1 VRRALPDGSRE
12 HGDVQTPPALAA
24 AVVRRL
30 AARGVRPAR
39 ILEPSCGS
47 GAFLRAARETFGA
60 RPRVVGVELR
70 ERYRHAL
77 EPLAGARTTI
87 RFGDAA
93 ALDLAA
99 LLRDAG
105 DGYAL
110 VVGNLP
116 WITTDALARLGA
128 RGPQRGNP
136 KALRGLEALTG
147 ASSFDLAEYLALR
160 IFDALASAAPRATF
174 AMLLKES
181 VARRLLRELRRRAV
195 PVAGAAVARIDARR
209 AFGVAADAALLEI
222 DVAPDGTTL
231 ERVDVSPSLDAPPS
245 ESWFVGEDIV
255 AGDLAFAR
263 GTASR
268 LVWRQ
273 GLKHDAAA
281 VFELVRRDGGLFNGF
296 GERVD
301 VEDETIF
308 PLARARDLVR
318 GEAHDGRSHVL
329 VPYPSLRGSEDELA
343 HRAPRLHAYLTRHA
357 AIVDARRSR
366 VYTRAPRFALFGIGP
381 YAFAS
386 HKVAISGLH
395 REPRFVVLSGERP
408 IQLADTAYALACES
422 RRDALL
428 IAALLSSEPA
438 VRALRSGI
446 FAGKRPVTKRLLAQL
461 DLVALVG
468 DPAVIDA
475 VIATLLRWGET
486 ASGAEAVGRRL
497 RELVEDERPKL
508 DSGAA

>member
-1 VRRALPDGSRE
+1 MRRTLPDEGSRE

-39 ILEPSCGS
+39 ILEPSCGT
-47 GAFLRAARETFGA
+47 GAFLGAARATFGET
-60 RPRVVGVELR
+60 PRLVGIELR
-70 ERYRHAL
+70 ERYRSAL
-77 EPLAGARTTI
+77 EPLAGPRTTI

-93 ALDLAA
+93 ELDLAA

-128 RGPQRGNP
+128 PGPRRGNP
-136 KALRGLEALTG
+136 KALRGLDALTG

-160 IFDALASAAPRATF
+160 IVDALAVAASHATF

-195 PVAGAAVARIDARR
+195 PIANASVARIDARR
-209 AFGVAADAALLEI
+209 AFGVATDAALLEI
-222 DVAPDGTTL
+222 DFAPEGTTL
-231 ERVDVSPSLDAPPS
+231 ERVAVSPALDVAPA
-245 ESWFVGEDIV
+245 ETWFVGDTIV
-255 AGDLAFAR
+255 AGDPALASGA
-263 GTASR
+263 GSR

-281 VFELVRRDGGLFNGF
+281 VFEVARRDDRFVNGL
-296 GERVD
+296 GECVD

-308 PLARARDLVR
+308 QFVRARDLAR
-318 GEAHDGRSHVL
+318 GEAHDGHSHVL
-329 VPYPSLRGSEDELA
+329 VPYASLRGSEAELA
-343 HRAPRLHAYLTRHA
+343 RRAPRLHAYLARHA
-357 AIVDARRSR
+357 AIVDARRSS
-366 VYTRAPRFALFGIGP
+366 VYVRAPRFALFGIGP
-381 YAFAS
+381 YAFAR

-395 REPRFVVLSGERP
+395 SEPRFVVLSGERP
-408 IQLADTAYALACES
+408 IQLADTAYALAFET
-422 RRDALL
+422 REDAKL

-461 DLVALVG
+461 DLAALAR
-468 DPAVIDA
+468 DPAVIGV
-475 VIATLLRWGET
+475 VIAALEAGGER
-486 ASGAEAVGRRL
+486 APAEAVARRL
-497 RELVEDERPKL
+497 RELVTDERPKL
-508 DSGAA
+508 HSGAA